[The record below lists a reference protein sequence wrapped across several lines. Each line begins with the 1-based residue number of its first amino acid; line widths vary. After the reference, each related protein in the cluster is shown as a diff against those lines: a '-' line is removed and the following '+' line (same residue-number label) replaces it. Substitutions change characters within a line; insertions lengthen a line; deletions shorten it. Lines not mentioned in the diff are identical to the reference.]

1 LRKIKRRKKKNQKKI
16 SFAHREIAANL
27 SLSTNK
33 YCCFD
38 RAPSSGTLRTALGGG
53 DLDVDG
59 DSSLRFL
66 SLVVSTSVAVVVV
79 VVEVAEV
86 AGMEEETFAMEMQ
99 VAEEMEEELE
109 DDEEVSLDELDGWLV
124 RCFNT
129 CSTA

>member
-1 LRKIKRRKKKNQKKI
+1 MRKIKRRKKKNQKKI

-66 SLVVSTSVAVVVV
+66 SLVVVSTSVVVV

-86 AGMEEETFAMEMQ
+86 AGMEETFAMEMQ